1 MAQTSLLPKIKI
13 TDAVG
18 KKSYIPLEH
27 NVYATQRVGKIVP
40 YMCKYVDAN
49 GKHKID
55 LETLNYMSPM
65 IAPTVGD
72 IRLKHW
78 LYWIPFSRLS
88 ENLGNMFAKQKA
100 VKYDG
105 SEFDV
110 TKVPNIS
117 LAYLSTLCLIGSF
130 CTLYLKDHKKAP
142 AGAIG
147 VMPWQDGK
155 TYLFPSNYKSN
166 GESVG
171 LHDIEAIWNNFTS
184 GDFINTGTVASG
196 DQGKTVLAQY
206 ASRLL
211 GGMTSWCINAKYLY
225 PANDIVQN
233 SANQYHIDIPLANPS
248 SESFLDWR
256 TSSGKIMYDG
266 THLESTHGIDCT
278 PVSLENPDYCVN
290 RSFTYTDSDSI
301 EHDVTVTFAF
311 RFSDFGRALRDNI
324 IASGDQLDLSSS
336 KKVSFLPFISI
347 YLAYFYAQPL
357 VKYKNW
363 QNTAAYKIMTRF
375 TTANVVDLGANM
387 TNLHT
392 NNTDANLFVEFINDL
407 ASMWAIEP
415 QDYVSAHTREPFTSP
430 LAFNSL
436 DSFINGV
443 SEDVADQTNPAAVP
457 ISQINSSSEP
467 NGVERNNQPYIN
479 NINHDVTTA
488 SLLQRIALR
497 MAVNSVIGRPVRK
510 LLRSMGYGD
519 WLDNCAPQ
527 MVDYGELRLNLKPVV
542 STSDTSTSDGRGAD
556 LGQLGGRGFGHNY
569 HKSKPFANKEPGY
582 FVLLTTVY
590 VNSGYCQSIDASN
603 FCIEPDDF
611 YKRDFD
617 ACGFEIDEKNQVHG
631 SLTWVEEGDTDKLNE
646 SFGYIPRSTKFKT
659 ISNKLL
665 GDFTDGEKFD
675 VYSPYH
681 LEKLLPV
688 GKRSINAQKE
698 LELVQGYKFT
708 GVQLGSRFAP
718 ADVPIAGNIWRYL
731 GRFPWL
737 GQFDRIFKLYDY
749 DLRKIQGVFG
759 LESENFFELVS
770 KIYSYFI
777 ATPENYVFLNTIHY
791 DSWQDKKPISES
803 FGTLSEIFN
812 GGANATEVKA

>member
-1 MAQTSLLPKIKI
+1 MAQTSILPKIKV

-40 YMCKYVDAN
+40 YMIKYVDAN

-55 LETLNYMSPM
+55 LETLNYMAPM
-65 IAPTVGD
+65 VAPTVGD

-110 TKVPNIS
+110 TRVPYIE
-117 LAYLSTLCLIGSF
+117 LHYLSTLCLIGSF
-130 CTLYLKDHKKAP
+130 CTLYIKDKKNGGVGLLAP
-142 AGAIG
+142 L
-147 VMPWQDGK
+147 PWQDGG
-155 TYLFPSNYKSN
+155 TYLFPSNLQQGSIPD
-166 GESVG
+166 GVSG
-171 LHDIEAIWNNFTS
+171 IENLWNAFTN
-184 GDFINTGTVASG
+184 GDFINSSTVNSG
-196 DQGKTVLAQY
+196 DEGKTVFAQY
-206 ASRLL
+206 TSRLL
-211 GGMTSWCINAKYLY
+211 GGMTAWCINAKFLY
-225 PANDIVQN
+225 PANDIQSN
-233 SANQYHIDIPLANPS
+233 SANAYHIDIPLANPS
-248 SESFLDWR
+248 LESFIDWR
-256 TSSGKIMYDG
+256 TSSGKVMYDG
-266 THLESTHGIDCT
+266 THLDQTHGIDCT

-290 RSFTYTDSDSI
+290 RSFTLTDSDNI
-301 EHDVTVTFAF
+301 QHEVTVTFAF
-311 RFSDFGRALRDNI
+311 RFSDFGRAIRDII

-336 KKVSFLPFISI
+336 KKVSFLPFIAT

-363 QNTAAYKIMTRF
+363 QNTAAYKIMTRY
-375 TTANVVDLGANM
+375 TTANV
-387 TNLHT
+387 TNLSQNMINLHV
-392 NNTDANLFVEFINDL
+392 NSTDPNLFVEFINDL

-430 LAFNSL
+430 LTFNSL

-443 SEDVADQTNPAAVP
+443 ADGVSSQNNPASVP
-457 ISQINSSSEP
+457 ISQTSSTSEP
-467 NGVERNNQPYIN
+467 ATVATNNQPYIN

-497 MAVNSVIGRPVRK
+497 MAVNSIIGRPIRK

-542 STSDTSTSDGRGAD
+542 STADTSNTDGRGAD
-556 LGQLGGRGFGHNY
+556 LGQLGGRGYGHKY
-569 HKSKPFANKEPGY
+569 HKSKPFANKEPGF

-590 VNSGYCQSIDASN
+590 INSGYCQSIDAAN
-603 FCIEPDDF
+603 FCVEPDDF

-617 ACGFEIDEKNQVHG
+617 SCGFEIDEKNQVHG
-631 SLTWVEEGDTDKLNE
+631 SLTWVEEGDTNKLND
-646 SFGYIPRSTKFKT
+646 SFGFAPRSMKFKT

-675 VYSPYH
+675 IYSPYH

-688 GKRSINAQKE
+688 GKRSINSQKE
-698 LELVQGYKFT
+698 YELVQGYKFT
-708 GVQLGSRFAP
+708 RVVFGSRFAP
-718 ADVPIAGNIWRYL
+718 ADLPIAGNIWRYL

-749 DLRKIQGVFG
+749 DVRKIQGVFG
-759 LESENFFELVS
+759 LTSDNFFELVS

-777 ATPENYVFLNTIHY
+777 TTPENYVFLNTIHY

>member
-1 MAQTSLLPKIKI
+1 MAQTSVLPKIKI

-18 KKSYIPLEH
+18 KKSFIPLEH

-40 YMCKYVDAN
+40 YMVKYVDAN

-55 LETLNYMSPM
+55 LETLNYMAPM

-88 ENLGNMFAKQKA
+88 ENLANMFAKQKA

-110 TKVPNIS
+110 TKVPHIE
-117 LAYLSTLCLIGSF
+117 LCYLTTLCLIGSF
-130 CTLYLKDHKKAP
+130 CTIYLKDHKLGGSGNLAP
-142 AGAIG
+142 L
-147 VMPWQDGK
+147 PWQDGK
-155 TYLFPSNYKSN
+155 SILFPSNYAQGNMDFIDS
-166 GESVG
+166 
-171 LHDIEAIWNNFTS
+171 IENIWNYYTN
-184 GDFINTGTVASG
+184 GDFINAGTVTSG
-196 DQGKTVLAQY
+196 NEGKTVLAQY
-206 ASRLL
+206 NSRLL
-211 GGMTSWCINAKYLY
+211 GGMKAWTLNAKFLY
-225 PANDIVQN
+225 PSNNIVTDT
-233 SANQYHIDIPLANPS
+233 ANQYHIDIPLANPDRK
-248 SESFLDWR
+248 SFIDWR
-256 TSSGKIMYDG
+256 TSSGKPVYNG
-266 THLESTHGIDCT
+266 NHLEQTHGIDCT

-290 RSFTYTDSDSI
+290 RSFTFKDSDNI
-301 EHDVTVTFAF
+301 DHDVTVTFAF
-311 RFSDFGRALRDNI
+311 RFSDFGRAIRDII
-324 IASGDQLDLSSS
+324 IASGDQLDISSQ
-336 KKVSFLPFISI
+336 KKVSFLPFIAT

-363 QNTAAYKIMTRF
+363 QNTAAYKIMTRY
-375 TTANVVDLGANM
+375 TSADVNDLSANM
-387 TNLHT
+387 VNLHV
-392 NNTDANLFVEFINDL
+392 NAVDSNLFVEFINDL

-443 SEDVADQTNPAAVP
+443 SDQVSGQTNPPSVP
-457 ISQINSSSEP
+457 ISQTSSVTEP
-467 NGVERNNQPYIN
+467 TQVDPNNQPYIS

-488 SLLQRIALR
+488 SLLQRITLR
-497 MAVNSVIGRPVRK
+497 MAVNSIIGRPIRK

-542 STSDTSTSDGRGAD
+542 STADTSNVDGRGAD

-569 HKSKPFANKEPGY
+569 HKAKPFANKEPGY
-582 FVLLTTVY
+582 FVLLTSVY
-590 VNSGYCQSIDASN
+590 INSGYCQSIDASN
-603 FCIEPDDF
+603 YCIEPDDF

-631 SLTWVEEGDTDKLNE
+631 SLTWVEEGDTNKLND
-646 SFGYIPRSTKFKT
+646 SFGWAPRSMKFKH

-688 GKRSINAQKE
+688 GKRSINQQKE
-698 LELVQGYKFT
+698 LELIQGYKFT
-708 GVQLGSRFAP
+708 AVSLGSRFAP
-718 ADVPIAGNIWRYL
+718 SDLPIAGNIWRYL

-749 DLRKIQGVFG
+749 DVRKIQGVFG
-759 LESENFFELVS
+759 LESDNFFELVS

-777 ATPENYVFLNTIHY
+777 STPENYIFLNTIHF
-791 DSWQDKKPISES
+791 DSWQDKKPIAES

-812 GGANATEVKA
+812 GGANATEIKA